1 MTPDPK
7 DVPIILALGSNLGDR
22 LDFLRKTIEGLRPF
36 VTINAVSAVYETSP
50 AYVADQ
56 PVFLNAVV
64 MGTTALE
71 PLALLWTVKGIENE
85 LGRTP
90 TFRYGPRVIDI
101 DIVFYGDKILKIPEL
116 SIPHPRV
123 QERDFVL
130 RPLCD
135 IAPDWKHPETD
146 KTAAEMLNA
155 LPPSTM
161 TCLGKLLP

>member
-7 DVPIILALGSNLGDR
+7 NFPIVLALGSNLDDR
-22 LDFLRKTIEGLRPF
+22 LGFLRKTVEALRPF
-36 VTINAVSAVYETSP
+36 VEIEALSSVYETAP

-56 PVFLNAVV
+56 PPFLNAVV
-64 MGTTALE
+64 RGTTTLE
-71 PLALLWTVKGIENE
+71 PLALLWTIKGIENE

-101 DIVFYGDKILKIPEL
+101 DILFYGDKIIKIPEL
-116 SIPHPRV
+116 SVPHPRL

-135 IAPDWKHPETD
+135 IAPDWKHPETH
-146 KTAAEMLNA
+146 KTAVEMLNA
-155 LPPSTM
+155 LPPSPM
-161 TCLGKLLP
+161 PCLGKLLS